1 METEKAAKWSPFPFV
16 GGVTLYQRYNDRKKA
31 LGKEGTIGEASM
43 AGLDFLSLAAWL
55 KGILADSFKKYLIL
69 TLGLLGLVI
78 YVAEEDRAGTVNFAG
93 KEVAFF
99 YNPLCPHCQRQKEF
113 NPYLK
118 EKYPQLK
125 WVEYDT
131 SRPENVKIF
140 VKFIEQ
146 SGNRP
151 RKVVPTTFVGPY
163 VITGFDTAATTGVAL
178 ERAIMAYLWDDPALF
193 AAQEQGEQDHQ
204 TVELPLFGEI
214 NSADYSLLSLA
225 VILGLVDGFNP
236 CAMWV
241 LLFLLSLL
249 VHLHDRRRM
258 ALIAGTFVF
267 VSGAVYYAFMA
278 AWLNVFLL
286 LGMSTALA
294 RTLGAL
300 ALVVGALNVKD
311 FVRPGLGVSASIP
324 DAAKP
329 GIYERMRR
337 VMRAEALL
345 PSLAGVAV
353 LAVAVNFFELLC
365 TAGFPAIY
373 TAVLAQQGLGPLAH
387 YAYLGLYI
395 AGYIADDALM
405 VGSAVFALSSRKLSE
420 RAGRWLKLVSGGVML
435 ALGATMILRP
445 EWLR

>member
-1 METEKAAKWSPFPFV
+1 MSVLLSHALLCLLLALPGAAALAGERVLEVFVREGCPHCADAKAFLPGFERARPDLRVVLRPVEDPAALADLKRVSEEAGVWPPGVPTFV
-16 GGVTLYQRYNDRKKA
+16 FEGGVIVGFESAERTGA
-31 LGKEGTIGEASM
+31 E
-43 AGLDFLSLAAWL
+43 LAAL
-55 KGILADSFKKYLIL
+55 VDRGAAPAASVDSGLFGTLSVERLGLPLFTLA
-69 TLGLLGLVI
+69 LGLL
-78 YVAEEDRAGTVNFAG
+78 
-93 KEVAFF
+93 
-99 YNPLCPHCQRQKEF
+99 
-113 NPYLK
+113 
-118 EKYPQLK
+118 
-125 WVEYDT
+125 
-131 SRPENVKIF
+131 
-140 VKFIEQ
+140 
-146 SGNRP
+146 
-151 RKVVPTTFVGPY
+151 
-163 VITGFDTAATTGVAL
+163 
-178 ERAIMAYLWDDPALF
+178 
-193 AAQEQGEQDHQ
+193 
-204 TVELPLFGEI
+204 
-214 NSADYSLLSLA
+214 
-225 VILGLVDGFNP
+225 DGFNP

-258 ALIAGTFVF
+258 ALVAGTFVL

-286 LGMSTALA
+286 LGISTALA

-300 ALVVGALNVKD
+300 ALLVGALNVKD
-311 FVRPGLGVSASIP
+311 FLRPGLGVSASIP
-324 DAAKP
+324 EAAKP

-373 TAVLAQQGLGPLAH
+373 TAVLAQQGLPPLAH

-420 RAGRWLKLVSGGVML
+420 RAGRWLKLVSGIVML